1 MPNSAKGVY
10 IHVPFC
16 RRKCPYCDF
25 YSVVADDEIIHN
37 YALTLARNIMAFDG
51 GNARVDTVYFGGG
64 TPSLMSPNDIKTVL
78 DAVKHTFTLCDNSEI
93 TLEANP
99 CTVDFEK
106 LFAFKRAGINRL
118 SFGVQSADNNELS
131 HLGRLHDFS
140 QAELAVISAQSAGFT
155 NISCDL
161 MIGTPNQTLSSL
173 KESTKRLASLKI
185 QHISAYMLK
194 IEEGTAFD
202 CDTIRNSVADDDTV
216 SEMYLAMCQQLESL
230 GYKQYEISN
239 FSLSGY
245 ESRHN
250 LKYWQ
255 GTDYIGFG
263 PAAHS
268 FWQGKRF
275 FVPSDL
281 NAYLESHTQPTV
293 SEDEAPNALEE
304 YIMLSLRLCKGLSL
318 ENLSALGGSSN
329 TLLKSAHP
337 FISRGFAILN
347 GDRLSLTPKGF
358 LVSNEIILKLIMS
371 QL

>member
-1 MPNSAKGVY
+1 MPHIAKGVY

-25 YSVVADDEIIHN
+25 YSVVADDETIHN
-37 YALTLARNIMAFDG
+37 YALTLAANIINFKGDKA
-51 GNARVDTVYFGGG
+51 NVDTVYFGGG
-64 TPSLMSPNDIKTVL
+64 TPSLMTPDDVELVL
-78 DAVKHTFTLCDNSEI
+78 DAVRHTFTLFDNAEI

-106 LFAFKRAGINRL
+106 LSAFKQAGINRL
-118 SFGVQSADNNELS
+118 SFGVQSANNDELS
-131 HLGRLHDFS
+131 HLGRLHNFS
-140 QAELAVISAQSAGFT
+140 QAELAVINAQKAGFK

-161 MIGTPNQTLSSL
+161 MIGTPNQTLASL
-173 KESTKRLASLKI
+173 KESIHRLASLKI

-202 CDTIRNSVADDDTV
+202 CDSVRNSVADDDTV
-216 SEMYLAMCQQLESL
+216 SEMYLAMCQKLESL

-275 FVPSDL
+275 FVPADL
-281 NAYLESHTQPTV
+281 NTYLKSPTQPVVT
-293 SEDEAPNALEE
+293 EDESPDALEE
-304 YIMLSLRLCKGLSL
+304 YIMLSLRLCEGLSL
-318 ENLSALGGSSN
+318 AKLSGLGGNSN
-329 TLLKSAHP
+329 ALSKAAQP
-337 FISRGFAILN
+337 FVDCGFAMLN
-347 GDRLSLTPKGF
+347 GDRLSLTPRGF